1 MKYLPLIIASLGR
14 RKVRTVFTF
23 LSIFVAFF
31 LFGYLSA
38 IRSAF
43 VGGVEVAGVDR
54 MIMIDK
60 VSLVNLLPE
69 SYMQKIA
76 ATEGVADVVAATW
89 FGGYYQEQKNF
100 FAQFPVD
107 PEGYLRIYPE
117 IEVSAEQRA
126 AWLAD
131 RQGALLGKALAER
144 FGWQPG
150 DRIPITSGIW
160 ANKGGTRTWEFN
172 VSGIFDGEEG
182 VDTSGMLF
190 HYDYFDEARAFGN
203 GLVGWYIIRISDPG
217 RLDEIAAS
225 LDAQFANSPNETK
238 TSSEK
243 EFLQGF
249 ANQVGDIGAIFTAI
263 VAVVFFTLLLIVT
276 NTMAQSVRE
285 RTADLA
291 VMNVL
296 GFPRP
301 SLVAVVIGESLFMA
315 VVAGGLG
322 LGLAWLAVTGGG
334 DPTGGFLP
342 TFFIAPKDMLV
353 GSLIIVLVGLFAG
366 ALPAWQALGIRSVE
380 AMRRAV

>member
-1 MKYLPLIIASLGR
+1 MKFLPLIVASLGR

-31 LFGYLSA
+31 LFAYLSA

-69 SYMQKIA
+69 SYGQKIS
-76 ATEGVADVVAATW
+76 ATDGVVDFVAATW
-89 FGGYYQEQKNF
+89 FGGYFQEQKNF

-107 PEGYLRIYPE
+107 PEAYLRIYPE
-117 IEVSAEQRA
+117 IALPPEQMT

-131 RQGALLGKALAER
+131 RQGAVIGRALADR

-150 DRIPITSGIW
+150 DRIPVTSGIW
-160 ANKGGTRTWEFN
+160 QHKDGTRTWEFN
-172 VSGIFDGEEG
+172 VVGIYDAKEG
-182 VDTSGMLF
+182 FDTSGMLF
-190 HYDYFDEARAFGN
+190 RYDYFNEARAFGD
-203 GLVGWYIIRISDPG
+203 GLVGWYIIRIDNP
-217 RLDEIAAS
+217 DELNAIAAK

-285 RTADLA
+285 RTSDLA
-291 VMNVL
+291 VMNIL
-296 GFPRP
+296 GFSRR
-301 SLVAVVIGESLFMA
+301 SLVGVVIGESVFMA

-342 TFFIAPKDMLV
+342 TFFIAPQDMAA
-353 GSLIIVLVGLFAG
+353 GCAIILMVGLIAG
-366 ALPAWQALGIRSVE
+366 ALPAWQALGIKSVE
-380 AMRRAV
+380 AMRRVV